1 MMRKITNVLGR
12 SVEEWATIAQ
22 VMDEYQLKD
31 AYALS
36 RALSRPRPQ
45 VVEEKP
51 AKHVEV
57 RDQKNVQ
64 RLLGYW
70 TKRPERLIGR
80 CIEYPIMPRVSAY
93 LFPDDELSMEPVTFH
108 RVRFEYDMVSTP
120 DGWSAYRVFVTSDP
134 LELLMQAEHFLLPNE
149 TPAQADRRRRMS

>member
-57 RDQKNVQ
+57 RDSKNAD

-70 TKRPERLIGR
+70 TKRPARVTGR
-80 CIEYPIMPRVSAY
+80 YYEVAVMPKMTPY
-93 LFPDDELSMEPVTFH
+93 LFGDEVPLDMPMPARVTF
-108 RVRFEYDMVSTP
+108 EYRMMHSA
-120 DGWSAYRVFVTSDP
+120 DGWSAHLCFATEAT
-134 LELLMQAEHFLLPNE
+134 LEMLMQVDGFLLPNE